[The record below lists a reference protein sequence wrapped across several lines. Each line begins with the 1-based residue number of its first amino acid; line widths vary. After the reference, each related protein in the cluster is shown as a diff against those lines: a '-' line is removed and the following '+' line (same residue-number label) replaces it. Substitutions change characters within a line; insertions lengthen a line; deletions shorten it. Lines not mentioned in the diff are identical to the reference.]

1 MASDGK
7 AAKPVRIVYNARA
20 RRMILRL
27 DQRDGVPVLTAP
39 PGVARSAIDQFLS
52 QQQGWIARQSA
63 SRLPIVPLVDGAV
76 FPFRG
81 EDHVIRHCPAL
92 PRSPVI
98 ADGFLHVGGAGESL
112 DRRII
117 RFLRSEARSVL
128 SERVALH
135 AQCLGVTPTRITIR
149 DTRSRW
155 GSCSAKGA
163 LNFSWRLIMAPPS
176 ILDYVA
182 AHEVAHLLEMNH
194 SARFWAHV
202 DRLVDNRTEARK
214 WLRSHGH
221 DLMRIAGHEFA

>member
-1 MASDGK
+1 MASDRTD
-7 AAKPVRIVYNARA
+7 AQSVRIVYNTRA

-27 DQRDGVPVLTAP
+27 DRHEGVLVLTAP
-39 PGVARSAIDQFLS
+39 PGVGRSVIDRFLL
-52 QQQGWIARQSA
+52 QQQDWIARQMA
-63 SRLPIVPLVDGAV
+63 SHVPAIPLVDGAII
-76 FPFRG
+76 PFRG
-81 EDHVIRHCPAL
+81 VDHVIRHFPAL
-92 PRSPVI
+92 PRTPVI
-98 ADGFLHVGGAGESL
+98 ENGVLVVGGPSDRL

-117 RFLRSEARSVL
+117 RFLRGEARPVFL
-128 SERVALH
+128 ERVSVH
-135 AQCLGVTPTRITIR
+135 AARLGVTPTRITIR

-163 LNFSWRLIMAPPS
+163 LNFSWRLIMAPPH

-202 DRLVDNRTEARK
+202 DRLVDNRVEARA

-221 DLMRIAGHEFA
+221 TLMRIAGTGVL